1 MDEKQ
6 LDEVWH
12 PCTTEASCH
21 AETDNPK
28 LRGKRRD
35 KVTGLWLDSTEDG
48 VTTGPQCPESMPDVR
63 TIHSECENLNS
74 DGMEP
79 ETQSV
84 PDITTLGQKAI
95 TRGTYQHVLALAG
108 VAKKQQETE
117 FERIERDINSLKKS
131 ANSMLATAKRMEDN
145 LKRLRE
151 LAVLDM

>member
-1 MDEKQ
+1 MDERQ
-6 LDEVWH
+6 QEAWH
-12 PCTTEASCH
+12 PCTTEASDH
-21 AETDNPK
+21 VETDNPK

-35 KVTGLWLDSTEDG
+35 KVTGLWVDAVDNG
-48 VTTGPQCPESMPDVR
+48 ITTGPIMDGSVPDLR
-63 TIHSECENLNS
+63 AMHRECESLNS
-74 DGMEP
+74 DGLEP
-79 ETQSV
+79 ETKSV

-117 FERIERDINSLKKS
+117 FERIESDINILENH
-131 ANSMLATAKRMEDN
+131 ANSMLATAKRMRDN

>member
-1 MDEKQ
+1 MDERQ
-6 LDEVWH
+6 QEAWH
-12 PCTTEASCH
+12 PCTTEASNH

-35 KVTGLWLDSTEDG
+35 KVTGLWVDAVENG
-48 VTTGPQCPESMPDVR
+48 VTTGPVVLNDVPDLR
-63 TIHSECENLNS
+63 AIHAECENLNS
-74 DGMEP
+74 DGLEP
-79 ETQSV
+79 ESKSV

-117 FERIERDINSLKKS
+117 FERIERDINSLKCS
-131 ANSMLATAKRMEDN
+131 ANTMLATAKRMEDN